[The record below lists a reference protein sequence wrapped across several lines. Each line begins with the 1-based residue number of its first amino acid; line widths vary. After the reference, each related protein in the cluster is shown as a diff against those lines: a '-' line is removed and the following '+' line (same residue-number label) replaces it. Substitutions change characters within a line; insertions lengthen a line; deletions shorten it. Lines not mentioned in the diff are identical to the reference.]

1 MTDMPEF
8 IAGERAKVIFRICQ
22 EDGAVI
28 TMETCLKLARL
39 WSQSDVYKRG
49 IMIDILRQYDDKQN
63 S

>member
-1 MTDMPEF
+1 MR
-8 IAGERAKVIFRICQ
+8 ERDRQIDRERVP